1 MVASDVTSPPMSQK
15 ASCDKERRDP
25 MKRALVL
32 FSVFCLAAVLAPSVQ
47 AENNVKD
54 GVFIHISHGSDDPH
68 RLLMA
73 LNMAKIMSD
82 DHDVLVYID
91 IKGVDAVL
99 KDSPDI
105 TYSHFPS
112 SRTQFSALLKQ
123 GATMMV
129 CPGCLKAA
137 GKSKEDVADGIQIA
151 DKKAF
156 FNFTKGRILTLDY

>member
-1 MVASDVTSPPMSQK
+1 
-15 ASCDKERRDP
+15 
-25 MKRALVL
+25 MKRAMVL
-32 FSVFCLAAVLAPSVQ
+32 FCAFCLTSIAPFPLQ
-47 AENNVKD
+47 ADDTVRD
-54 GVFIHISHGSDDPH
+54 GVFVHISHGSDDPH

-73 LNMAKIMSD
+73 LNMAKIMAA

-112 SRTQFSALLKQ
+112 SRTQFSALLNK
-123 GATMMV
+123 GATLMV

-137 GKSKEDVADGIQIA
+137 GKSREDVADGIQIA
-151 DKKAF
+151 DKNAF
-156 FNFTKGRILTLDY
+156 FDFTKGRILTLDY

>member
-1 MVASDVTSPPMSQK
+1 
-15 ASCDKERRDP
+15 

-32 FSVFCLAAVLAPSVQ
+32 FSVFCLAAVSAPPVH
-47 AENNVKD
+47 AEDNVKD

-73 LNMAKIMSD
+73 LNMAKIMAD

-99 KDSPDI
+99 KDAPDI

-112 SRTQFSALLKQ
+112 SRTQFSALLKE
-123 GATMMV
+123 GATLMV

-137 GKSKEDVADGIQIA
+137 GKSREDVADGIQIA
-151 DKKAF
+151 DKNAF
-156 FNFTKGRILTLDY
+156 FDFTKGRILTLDY